1 MNFQLRMSFYSLYLA
16 GMPSYYAEGRIWS
29 MFETCGP
36 VESVFIKQH
45 FDNGTLQGF
54 VNMRDWS
61 GAEQAVNQFNG
72 YAVEPNVKLTV
83 RHKTNRN
90 SYNQRNN
97 NTANRSSNDSLSQP
111 ARSSIAS
118 NDSLPILPLLSSLPA
133 PTAGAAAAVPPPP
146 QPLHNNVPCS
156 SPPAAVRRRLDWLRL
171 DQTAMLSIYLDA
183 KQFRSAAKF
192 WVSALPPSN
201 PGEPDFQTELDSWA
215 SNPASKISASVARD
229 NVGTSGGLIAC
240 IDGLACRV
248 QLIES
253 LSVNLF
259 RAFLVD
265 IGVERRVEAA
275 ELRSLPAS
283 LAVPPCRALQ
293 VSFRGLKDDDPGLAD
308 ATAQLLRL
316 AELHNGLLT
325 IRRCG
330 KSRACDGFMLI
341 PVDVLEADQES
352 PSVTGKSLQPTPSI
366 QASKAPTQA
375 PTQAPTHSQTQA
387 PTHSQTQAPNQQPTQ
402 APTHS
407 QTQAPTQAPN
417 QQPTQAP
424 NQAPTRAPS
433 QTPNRAPNR
442 APTQA
447 PNQTPTRAPTQAPKQ
462 QPTRAPNQAPSRA
475 SMALK
480 ASNSLT
486 TAELLRITGQSKL
499 LASLPGAFDGQ
510 LCGITTN
517 RRLLHVTEIGPAG
530 QSKVQQ
536 LEDRLSRVKLPQS
549 SRLTQLPQAGT
560 PLLLQSSKTGRL
572 LRGVCLE
579 GAIVYLP
586 DRGDTLALDCTN

>member
-375 PTQAPTHSQTQA
+375 PTHS
-387 PTHSQTQAPNQQPTQ
+387 
-402 APTHS
+402 
-407 QTQAPTQAPN
+407 
-417 QQPTQAP
+417 PTQAP
-424 NQAPTRAPS
+424 NQAPTLAPTRAPS
-433 QTPNRAPNR
+433 
-442 APTQA
+442 
-447 PNQTPTRAPTQAPKQ
+447 QTPTRAPTQAPNQ
-462 QPTRAPNQAPSRA
+462 QQTRAPTQAPSRA

-560 PLLLQSSKTGRL
+560 SLLLQSSKTGRL